1 MDLSRFKWPLIIIFV
16 FLVGWLLTNP
26 GVNFMH
32 QRLVDRPVGESAE
45 ADKAT
50 EAGLTR
56 LGWFLIRTFRY
67 QKARQVLDDAIDLYP
82 NGENVLLNHYRLAKV
97 EEKLGNYAEAVRL
110 LRYLE
115 DIDAHSHDP
124 DVPESSNLKLRADK
138 IMEMHD
144 LGEIQGY

>member
-1 MDLSRFKWPLIIIFV
+1 MDLSRFKWPLILAAV
-16 FLVGWLLTNP
+16 FLLGWLLTNP
-26 GVNFMH
+26 GVSFVH
-32 QRLVDRPVGESAE
+32 QRLRDRPVGESAE

-67 QKARQVLDDAIDLYP
+67 KKAQEVLDDAIDLYP
-82 NGENVLLNHYRLAKV
+82 EGENVLLNYYRLAKV
-97 EEKLGNYAEAVRL
+97 EEKLGNYVESVRI

-115 DIDAHSHDP
+115 DIDAHSMNS

-138 IMEMHD
+138 IMELHD
-144 LGEIQGY
+144 LGEIQSY